1 MVRGV
6 VGADELPHEEEL
18 IRRLRAVRGR
28 VMLPDT
34 GAAVAPRL
42 TRASSSW

>member
-1 MVRGV
+1 V
-6 VGADELPHEEEL
+6 L
-18 IRRLRAVRGR
+18 IRRLRAVRER

-34 GAAVAPRL
+34 GDALTPRL